1 MEWLQQWKDRDVIKV
16 VIGMRRAGKSTILK
30 MFQEELMRSGIP
42 ESNIVSINFES
53 LDEEY
58 PTNYKVLYDYIVNR
72 LATTGTNYVFLDE
85 VQTIDEFEKTVG
97 ALYVRDDVDLYLTGS
112 NAFLLSGE
120 IATLLTGRYVEILV
134 HPYSFAE
141 YCSALEHSAND
152 GNAFSLE
159 FPMKFKSSLPA
170 KEEAFNNYLTY
181 GGLPYAATLSD
192 GQTISQYLEGVF
204 STILM
209 RDIAPRRPRMDM
221 QAFRA
226 TTSFLADNIGN
237 ISSLR
242 KIADILAS
250 QGSEV
255 SRNSIAEYVESLTSS
270 FLLYKASR
278 YDLKGKA
285 YLRTLE
291 KYYLSDLGFR
301 YWLLGKDAGDI
312 GRRIE
317 NLVYLE
323 LRRRYSRVDI
333 GKQDSSEV
341 DFVARTEGITHYY
354 QVAQTVLDESTLK
367 RELSSL
373 QSIKDNHPKTLLT
386 LDHIGTGNMDGI
398 AHINLIGWLLER

>member
-1 MEWLQQWKDRDVIKV
+1 MNWLKQWKDKDVIKV
-16 VIGMRRAGKSTILK
+16 VTGMRRAGKSTILK
-30 MFQEELMRSGIP
+30 MFQEELVHSGIP

-53 LDEEY
+53 LDEKL
-58 PTNYKVLYDYIVNR
+58 PTDYKNLYDYVVDQLAAGVN
-72 LATTGTNYVFLDE
+72 YIFLDE
-85 VQTIDEFEKTVG
+85 IQTVDKFEKAVG

-120 IATLLTGRYVEILV
+120 IATLLTGRYVEILA

-141 YCSALEHSAND
+141 YYSSLEQ
-152 GNAFSLE
+152 NASDSITFPLE
-159 FPMKFKSSLPA
+159 FPTEFKSSLPT

-221 QAFRA
+221 QAFKA

-242 KIADILAS
+242 KITDILNS
-250 QGSEV
+250 QDSDI
-255 SRNSIAEYVESLTSS
+255 SRNTVAEYIDSLTSS

-291 KYYLSDLGFR
+291 KYYLGDLGFR
-301 YWLLGKDAGDI
+301 YWLLGKDAGDV

-323 LRRRYSRVDI
+323 LLRRYSRVDI
-333 GKQDSSEV
+333 GKQGSSEV
-341 DFVARTEGITHYY
+341 DFVARIENTTHYY
-354 QVAQTVLDESTLK
+354 QVSQTVLDEDTLM
-367 RELSSL
+367 RELSPL
-373 QSIKDNHPKTLLT
+373 QSVKDNYPKTLLT
-386 LDHIGTGNMDGI
+386 LDRIGTGNMDGI
-398 AHINLIGWLLER
+398 EHANLIDWLLRK